1 MVDQSRCSASVQ
13 IQRRFERAGARG
25 CYKCLRAVGG
35 RRGAAHRVCCLMFA
49 FFASASSCVCMSVCG
64 VAHGQGHNKARHQS
78 RTVEEEPC
86 QSDCKRRDALLRC
99 LQCCTTSH
107 PSLAA
112 SSPLQGHATGHSPMQ
127 RSAKRKEKSMNLHPP
142 ILLWPGCE
150 HSDQTERGRAR
161 GQQQHASTEFTT
173 RANPCPPQSSH
184 NTHRLHPLRPPPS
197 LIRNLIRE

>member
-86 QSDCKRRDALLRC
+86 QSDCKCRDALLRC

-112 SSPLQGHATGHSPMQ
+112 SSPLQGHATATV
-127 RSAKRKEKSMNLHPP
+127 RCSAKRKEKSMNLHPQ

-173 RANPCPPQSSH
+173 HARHNPHTTPSTSPSTL
-184 NTHRLHPLRPPPS
+184 TH
-197 LIRNLIRE
+197 